1 MEKLQSSKKIRLKRK
16 ITKEFL
22 AMRFSV
28 LASGS
33 TGNATFIENEEHAFL
48 VDAGFS
54 GKKLESLFSQIDR
67 SLADLDGIFVTHEHS
82 DHIKGLGVIARKY
95 GIPIYANEKTWKA
108 MDGLIGKIPLEQCF
122 QFDMETVKTFGGL
135 SVESFAVSHDAA
147 DPMFYTF
154 HQSDRKLA
162 IITDTGYVSD
172 RMKGFIRGADSF
184 VFESNHDVS
193 MLQMSRYPWS
203 IKRRI
208 LSDVGHVS
216 NEDAAVAISSVVE
229 EKETRIYLSHL
240 SKDNNMK
247 DLARMSVKQ
256 TLETCGIITG
266 EYVHL
271 YDTDAEKPTELVTV

>member
-1 MEKLQSSKKIRLKRK
+1 
-16 ITKEFL
+16 
-22 AMRFSV
+22 MRFSV

-33 TGNATFIENEEHAFL
+33 SGNATFIETDEHKFL

-54 GKKLESLFSQIDR
+54 GKKLESLFAGVDR
-67 SLADLDGIFVTHEHS
+67 SMADLDGIFVTHEHS

-95 GIPIYANEKTWKA
+95 GLPIYANEKTWRA
-108 MDGLIGKIPLEQCF
+108 MDGLIGKIPLDQKF
-122 QFDMETVKTFGGL
+122 QFDMETVKSFGSL
-135 SVESFAVSHDAA
+135 DVQSFAVSHDSA

-154 HQSDRKLA
+154 QQNGRKLV

-172 RMKGFIRGADSF
+172 RMKGYISAADSY

-193 MLQMSRYPWS
+193 MLQMGRYPWS
-203 IKRRI
+203 VKRRI

-216 NEDAAVAISSVVE
+216 NEDAAVAISEVVA
-229 EKETRIYLSHL
+229 EKETKIYLSHL

-247 DLARMSVKQ
+247 DLARMSVSQ

-271 YDTDAEKPTELVTV
+271 YDTDADKPTELVKV